1 MKRIQSLAFLF
12 LAMILLVSSCTTA
25 TETAPPATSPD
36 TTTQA
41 TTSAEETLPPKDT
54 LPPLVPGPNPRAD
67 DELNVLLIGNSYSYY
82 WTDELWG
89 LLDAAGYKNV
99 SICNVYYSGC
109 TFEQHWTWYETGQAN
124 YSFFTVTDGHET
136 VHDRITEKKVDLN
149 HCLNSKVWDVI
160 SLQQS
165 NKWAGSETKHRDN
178 ISPYLPK
185 LYDLLYKHSPNAIFY
200 WQQNWAHEVGLES
213 IKSTDTQ
220 RNHAFIYKL
229 VGKEFCKE
237 YGFQLVPLGDAW
249 NIVRHN
255 ALFYKTELPIASN
268 YPMLS
273 LHTRIQHSGSKKGE
287 ITNTDLSHDGDAGGG
302 QYLNACVW
310 FECLTKRSCVGNT
323 FRPQYAYKDSYLTL
337 TEEQIAALQKTAH
350 STVASHYGEMPA
362 ESIG

>member
-1 MKRIQSLAFLF
+1 MK
-12 LAMILLVSSCTTA
+12 ILCV
-25 TETAPPATSPD
+25 
-36 TTTQA
+36 
-41 TTSAEETLPPKDT
+41 
-54 LPPLVPGPNPRAD
+54 
-67 DELNVLLIGNSYSYY
+67 GNSYSYY
-82 WTDELWG
+82 WTDELCG
-89 LLDAAGYKNV
+89 LLNAAGYKDVRV
-99 SICNVYYSGC
+99 SNIYYSGC
-109 TFEQHWTWYETGQAN
+109 TFERHWNWYVNKEEN
-124 YSFFTVTDGHET
+124 YRFATVKDGVRT
-136 VHDRITEKKVDLN
+136 SQKPVGMD
-149 HCLNSKVWDVI
+149 HCLDAEDDWDII
-160 SLQQS
+160 SFQQS
-165 NKWAGSETKHRDN
+165 NRYKTQEMRDS
-178 ISPYLPK
+178 IKAHLPQ
-185 LYDLLYKHSPNAIFY
+185 LYELFKSRFPNAKY
-200 WQQNWAHEVGLES
+200 HWQQNWAHEVGLES